1 MGGARRGKR
10 DAMNTPAALRIHN
23 LSKTFP
29 GQRAL
34 DQVHLEIAAGEI
46 HALVGANGSGKST
59 IVKILAGYHE
69 PDPGAGA
76 EVADV
81 PFELGSATAALDAGL
96 RFVHQDLGLVEAM
109 TVSDN
114 FRMSRRMRSLS
125 LLNRKG
131 ERSAAR
137 EALTR

>member
-1 MGGARRGKR
+1 MSA
-10 DAMNTPAALRIHN
+10 PAALRIRN

-34 DQVHLEIAAGEI
+34 NEVDLEITAGEI

-69 PDPGAGA
+69 PDDGAVA

-81 PFELGSATAALDAGL
+81 PFSSVRPPPRSTPDCASSTRTSAW
-96 RFVHQDLGLVEAM
+96 
-109 TVSDN
+109 S
-114 FRMSRRMRSLS
+114 SR
-125 LLNRKG
+125 
-131 ERSAAR
+131 
-137 EALTR
+137 